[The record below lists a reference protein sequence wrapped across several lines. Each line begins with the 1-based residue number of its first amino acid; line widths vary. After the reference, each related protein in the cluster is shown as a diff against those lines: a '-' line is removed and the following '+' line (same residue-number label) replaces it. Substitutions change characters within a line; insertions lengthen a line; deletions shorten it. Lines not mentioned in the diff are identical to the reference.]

1 MSKFNESVR
10 DYRRYLCFDPIPPDF
25 KDIQKELEEMI
36 DQKATEE
43 REAFK
48 QKTNAS
54 RPQSARNNTNNNT
67 ERQSFDYDAYFGD
80 NRKVSF
86 LPSCSSQFN

>member
-1 MSKFNESVR
+1 
-10 DYRRYLCFDPIPPDF
+10 
-25 KDIQKELEEMI
+25 MI

-54 RPQSARNNTNNNT
+54 RPQSARNNNNNSD
-67 ERQSFDYDAYFGD
+67 RQSFDYDAYFGD
-80 NRKVSF
+80 NRKVIDLTLF
-86 LPSCSSQFN
+86 LSSQLFNHNH